1 MSTDMIFV
9 MGTSR
14 SGTTMMGRIFG
25 KNESV
30 FTFEEIHFFERI
42 WSPGNTQQNYTQ
54 AEAVVVF
61 TKLISNQRDGYLR
74 EKHPEKYKAEA
85 EQAIQQYVSNHGNNA
100 LFAPNIFAYFLKYES
115 NLNNK
120 SIGCD
125 QTPLNLLFASDI
137 FSYFPTAKAIIM
149 VRDPRDVLLSQKGK
163 WKRKFLGAGKNIPW
177 KETIRAYLNYHPYTI
192 SKLWNSS
199 NHKVQKL
206 INHPQVMVVKFEDLI
221 EDPSTLLKKACI
233 FLGITYN
240 EQMLSVPQV
249 GSSTGSDNP
258 KALGINKSNKNKF
271 LKGLNHAEIR
281 ICESVT
287 KPLRAIYGYADSEVS
302 QNYILLFWYI
312 LSFPVKLFL
321 AFLFNVGRI
330 KNLRQSIKRR
340 L

>member
-1 MSTDMIFV
+1 

-25 KNESV
+25 KNEAV

-42 WSPGNTQQNYTQ
+42 WSPGSPQQHYTQ
-54 AEAVVVF
+54 TQAVEVF

-74 EKHPEKYKAEA
+74 EKHPEKYIAEA
-85 EQAIQQYVSNHGNNA
+85 EKAIANYLAQSTNNA
-100 LFAPNIFAYFLKYES
+100 LFAPNLFAYFLQYES
-115 NLNNK
+115 KLHHK
-120 SIGCD
+120 SMGCD

-199 NHKVQKL
+199 NNKVQKL
-206 INHPQVMVVKFEDLI
+206 VSHPQVMVVKFEDLI
-221 EDPSTLLKKACI
+221 ENPETLLKKACA
-233 FLGITYN
+233 FLDITYSAD
-240 EQMLSVPQV
+240 MLSVPQV

-258 KALGINKSNKNKF
+258 QALGINKSNKNKF

-287 KPLRAIYGYADSEVS
+287 KNLRSAYGYTNSGVS
-302 QNYILLFWYI
+302 QNYILLIWYV